1 MGEVRNATMPVIGMT
16 CANCSAAIERN
27 VRKLPGINVANV
39 NLANEKLT
47 VEFDSTLLNEQEII
61 EKVEKIGYG
70 IAIGKAE
77 LPKIGRAHV

>member
-1 MGEVRNATMPVIGMT
+1 MGEVRNVTMPVIGMT

-47 VEFDSTLLNEQEII
+47 VEFDPTLLNEQEII
-61 EKVEKIGYG
+61 EKVERSATALQLEKPSYP
-70 IAIGKAE
+70 
-77 LPKIGRAHV
+77 LPA